1 MSSQLYKVLT
11 NIEQGR
17 KECINVLKTRNFPL
31 NNNASLS
38 TIAAQLEMLP
48 YDEDYTNLSDISDF
62 ITYYDNPEDDPE
74 VWSYPTEWPDC
85 KSIFHNCEDIQY
97 TDGYTYYPCWMGLLD
112 NEHDTVRF
120 TGYHNSAL
128 TETEQIIRPDVLTT
142 NYTSKNAY
150 RFLILTSDG
159 SQYELN
165 DSHYQTDGHVHTWD
179 KSKDI
184 NNKYRY
190 FIVYRVV
197 STAVSQISSSI
208 GMFNTNIL
216 ALFFGAYSYGGSNDT
231 FSSCSTG
238 LKKLQYIY
246 KTNPFTDG
254 GKTTMSYIY
263 SCHFSFS
270 GNNLPQLKCVE
281 EIGTNTMGYLNFSSP
296 TLVKLISTNTKAT
309 WGLKSFPEIIYADV
323 ACVTSSSCR
332 RSSVG
337 GSESYIPSQNSKI
350 KYLKTNHEAMTNYY
364 ENNIISGVT
373 CMPFLQNPENFT
385 KYIQRIKTDTS
396 NNYTDF
402 FNSFINSKYLDLSNL
417 KSVEGRYAVDQC
429 SYAEIINLQSLESV
443 SSSTSILFGAYN
455 CKHLILDNLK
465 SFSGTFNVPVKMLQ
479 LNLPSL
485 SRMSGTFSGRGAGDF
500 SSARLM
506 QLKLPVLQEVSDAK
520 IFYNLYFLKELELPQ
535 NFAYSL
541 DLYNQ
546 HELSYNTIL
555 DIINKAADV
564 SEMEGSYYL
573 RFSPTSYA
581 QLTEEIIAI
590 ATNKGWE
597 VK

>member
-1 MSSQLYKVLT
+1 
-11 NIEQGR
+11 
-17 KECINVLKTRNFPL
+17 
-31 NNNASLS
+31 
-38 TIAAQLEMLP
+38 
-48 YDEDYTNLSDISDF
+48 
-62 ITYYDNPEDDPE
+62 
-74 VWSYPTEWPDC
+74 
-85 KSIFHNCEDIQY
+85 
-97 TDGYTYYPCWMGLLD
+97 MGLLD

-309 WGLKSFPEIIYADV
+309 
-323 ACVTSSSCR
+323 
-332 RSSVG
+332 
-337 GSESYIPSQNSKI
+337 
-350 KYLKTNHEAMTNYY
+350 
-364 ENNIISGVT
+364 
-373 CMPFLQNPENFT
+373 
-385 KYIQRIKTDTS
+385 
-396 NNYTDF
+396 
-402 FNSFINSKYLDLSNL
+402 
-417 KSVEGRYAVDQC
+417 
-429 SYAEIINLQSLESV
+429 
-443 SSSTSILFGAYN
+443 
-455 CKHLILDNLK
+455 
-465 SFSGTFNVPVKMLQ
+465 
-479 LNLPSL
+479 
-485 SRMSGTFSGRGAGDF
+485 
-500 SSARLM
+500 
-506 QLKLPVLQEVSDAK
+506 
-520 IFYNLYFLKELELPQ
+520 
-535 NFAYSL
+535 
-541 DLYNQ
+541 
-546 HELSYNTIL
+546 
-555 DIINKAADV
+555 
-564 SEMEGSYYL
+564 
-573 RFSPTSYA
+573 
-581 QLTEEIIAI
+581 
-590 ATNKGWE
+590 
-597 VK
+597 